1 MSKHITKIIDLGT
14 QNHRFWD
21 PKSWSLVRN
30 GVNKFGDVPN
40 LRFLRISP
48 KMGTPLEP
56 VSSVFLGLIFSTFL
70 EPPFFRFLGKT
81 GPQNGTKTGSLFETV
96 DLAQV

>member
-1 MSKHITKIIDLGT
+1 MSKNITKIIDLGT
-14 QNHRFWD
+14 QIHRFWD

-70 EPPFFRFLGKT
+70 EPPFFVFLGKQVPKM
-81 GPQNGTKTGSLFETV
+81 GPKWGPFLRRWT
-96 DLAQV
+96 